1 MNVGDEEEH
10 AVLLTNF
17 FLGIGLKAWI
27 IIGEGFMLIMSYYE
41 DCEKCTLYMRNNFRV
56 KLTSWMKK

>member
-17 FLGIGLKAWI
+17 FLGIGKKAWL
-27 IIGEGFMLIMSYYE
+27 IIGKYLRYITYYRLSQVVMATM
-41 DCEKCTLYMRNNFRV
+41 TL
-56 KLTSWMKK
+56 

>member
-27 IIGEGFMLIMSYYE
+27 IIGDGFILIMSYYE
-41 DCEKCTLYMRNNFRV
+41 DCEKMHNIWEIILG
-56 KLTSWMKK
+56 